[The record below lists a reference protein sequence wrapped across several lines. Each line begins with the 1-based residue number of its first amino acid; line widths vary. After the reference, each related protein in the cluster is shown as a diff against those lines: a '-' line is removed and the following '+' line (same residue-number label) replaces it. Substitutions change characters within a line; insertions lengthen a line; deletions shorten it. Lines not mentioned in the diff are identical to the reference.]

1 LPRPRNILGGDCGR
15 DATENF
21 IQGRPDFEEAVERL
35 VAFAQVGV
43 DVVYVLYPST
53 WAGFGRS

>member
-1 LPRPRNILGGDCGR
+1 M
-15 DATENF
+15 ENF